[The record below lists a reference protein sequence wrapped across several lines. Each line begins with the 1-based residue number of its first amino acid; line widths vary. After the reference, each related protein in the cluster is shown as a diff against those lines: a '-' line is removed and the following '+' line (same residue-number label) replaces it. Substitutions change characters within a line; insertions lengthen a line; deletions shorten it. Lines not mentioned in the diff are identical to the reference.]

1 MWRSSRLPRA
11 AARRLEDPARQ
22 RRRQISADLAEDR
35 HHFQPAAHLRAARCR
50 SSLAAAYGAWNFTC
64 HARIPNGAVV
74 LPLFS
79 IMIMLVGL
87 ISEQI
92 STLRFEGRR
101 S

>member
-1 MWRSSRLPRA
+1 V
-11 AARRLEDPARQ
+11 RRL
-22 RRRQISADLAEDR
+22 
-35 HHFQPAAHLRAARCR
+35 
-50 SSLAAAYGAWNFTC
+50 NFIC
-64 HARIPNGAVV
+64 HARIQNGAVV
-74 LPLFS
+74 LRLFS